1 VTELYQALAQG
12 LLIGSTY
19 GLLALG
25 MGLVYGVSGVVNFSH
40 GDFISL
46 GMFMC
51 LALYSALSLDPYVS
65 VVVTIPVM
73 TAIGALVYRFLIRP
87 MIGRQFLMVVQL
99 TLGLSLVLQN
109 GILMLFGGQPARTPS
124 VVESKLIILGDVVLR
139 VPHVIACGISF
150 ALAIGLY
157 VMLRSTD
164 FGRSIRAV
172 HQNAHAAALMGISV
186 GRVQVLTFAL
196 GIGILALAAALLL
209 PGTPIQPTQGL
220 RYTVI
225 TLLVVVLGGM
235 TNFVGIM
242 LGGLVIGIAEA
253 FGTVYLEG
261 PLGLLMPY
269 VIFVL
274 IMLFRPQ
281 GLTWRAAR

>member
-1 VTELYQALAQG
+1 MAEFLQALAQG

-25 MGLVYGVSGVVNFSH
+25 MGLIYGVSGVVNFSH

-65 VVVTIPVM
+65 AIITVPAMAV
-73 TAIGALVYRFLIRP
+73 IGALVYRYLIGP
-87 MIGRQFLMVVQL
+87 MVGHKFLMVVQL

-109 GILMLFGGQPARTPS
+109 GILMVFGGQPARTPS
-124 VVESKLIILGDVVLR
+124 IVESKLLILGDVVVR
-139 VPHVIACGISF
+139 VPHVIAFVVSF
-150 ALAIGLY
+150 GLAIGLFI
-157 VMLRSTD
+157 MLRSTD

-172 HQNAHAAALMGISV
+172 HQNAHAAALMGIDV
-186 GRVQVLTFAL
+186 VKVQVLTFAL
-196 GIGILALAAALLL
+196 GIGILAIAAALLL
-209 PGTPIQPTQGL
+209 PGTPIQPTMGL

-242 LGGLVIGIAEA
+242 LGGLIIGISEA
-253 FGTVYLEG
+253 FGTIYLSDT
-261 PLGLLMPY
+261 LGMLLPY
-269 VIFVL
+269 GIFVL

-281 GLTWRAAR
+281 GLTWRTA

>member
-1 VTELYQALAQG
+1 VAEFLQALTQG

-25 MGLVYGVSGVVNFSH
+25 MGLVYGVSGVVNFAH
-40 GDFISL
+40 GDFIAL

-65 VVVTIPVM
+65 IIITVPVM
-73 TAIGALVYRFLIRP
+73 MGIGALVYRYLLRP
-87 MIGRQFLMVVQL
+87 MVGYKFLMIVQL

-109 GILMLFGGQPARTPS
+109 GILMVFGGQPARTPS
-124 VVESKLIILGDVVLR
+124 AVESKLWILGDVVMR
-139 VPHVIACGISF
+139 VPHVIAFVVSF

-172 HQNAHAAALMGISV
+172 HQNAHAASLMGIDV

-196 GIGILALAAALLL
+196 GIGILAIAAALLL
-209 PGTPIQPTQGL
+209 PGTPIQPTMGL

-242 LGGLVIGIAEA
+242 LGGLVIGISEA
-253 FGTVYLEG
+253 FGTIYLSDI
-261 PLGLLMPY
+261 LGMLLPY
-269 VIFVL
+269 GIFVL

-281 GLTWRAAR
+281 GLTWGAAR

>member
-1 VTELYQALAQG
+1 MPEFLQALAQG

-51 LALYSALSLDPYVS
+51 LGLYSALAMDPYVS
-65 VVVTIPVM
+65 VVITVPVM
-73 TAIGALVYRFLIRP
+73 VALGALVYRFLIRP
-87 MIGRQFLMVVQL
+87 MVGHQFLMVVQL

-109 GILMLFGGQPARTPS
+109 GILMVFGGQPARTPS
-124 VVESKLIILGDVVLR
+124 MVETKLIILGDVVLR
-139 VPHVIACGISF
+139 MPHVIAFIVSF
-150 ALAIGLY
+150 ALAIGLF

-172 HQNAHAAALMGISV
+172 HQNAHAAALMGIDV

-196 GIGILALAAALLL
+196 GIGLLAIAAALLL
-209 PGTPIQPTQGL
+209 PGTPIQPSQGL

-235 TNFVGIM
+235 TNFVSIM
-242 LGGLVIGIAEA
+242 LGGLVIGISEA
-253 FGTVYLEG
+253 FGTIYLSDT
-261 PLGLLMPY
+261 LGMLLPY
-269 VIFVL
+269 AIFVL

-281 GLTWRAAR
+281 GLTWRTAR

>member
-12 LLIGSTY
+12 LLIGATY

-51 LALYSALSLDPYVS
+51 LALYSAFAMDPYVS
-65 VVVTIPVM
+65 IIITVPLM
-73 TAIGALVYRFLIRP
+73 TAIGALVYVFLIRP
-87 MIGRQFLMVVQL
+87 MVGHQFLMVVQL

-109 GILMLFGGQPARTPS
+109 GILMVFGGEPARTPS
-124 VVESKLIILGDVVLR
+124 FVESKLIILGDVVLR
-139 VPHVIACGISF
+139 VPHIVAFVVSF

-157 VMLRSTD
+157 IMLRSTD

-172 HQNAHAAALMGISV
+172 HQNAHAAALMGINV

-242 LGGLVIGIAEA
+242 LGGLIIGIAEA
-253 FGTVYLEG
+253 FGTIYLDG
-261 PLGLLMPY
+261 PIGLLLPY
-269 VIFVL
+269 IIFVA
-274 IMLFRPQ
+274 IMLFLPK
-281 GLTWRAAR
+281 GLTWSSAR

>member
-1 VTELYQALAQG
+1 MTELYQALAQG

-51 LALYSALSLDPYVS
+51 LALYSAFSLDPYVS
-65 VVVTIPVM
+65 VLITVPLM
-73 TAIGALVYRFLIRP
+73 TAIGAVVYIFLIRP
-87 MIGRQFLMVVQL
+87 MVGHQFLMVVQL

-109 GILMLFGGQPARTPS
+109 GILMIFGGEPARTPS
-124 VVESKLIILGDVVLR
+124 AVESKLVILGDVVLR
-139 VPHVIACGISF
+139 VPHIIAFVVSF

-157 VMLRSTD
+157 IMLRSTD

-172 HQNAHAAALMGISV
+172 HQNAHAASLMGINV

-242 LGGLVIGIAEA
+242 LGGLIIGIAEA
-253 FGTVYLEG
+253 FGTIYLDG

-269 VIFVL
+269 IIFVA
-274 IMLFRPQ
+274 IMLFRPA
-281 GLTWRAAR
+281 GILGRAA